1 MTRLHVFLL
10 RTAASAAVLLTVFA
24 IVRVLWYPGAY
35 FPILGADKQFLVL
48 AVATFVIGPVLSAV
62 VYKPGKRN
70 LRFDLAALA
79 TVEAAAI
86 LTALSLL
93 YLRQPHFAVF
103 TVDRFETVARG
114 EVDLAALPADIS
126 ARRPGVAPRLIY
138 ARMPDDPDVVSQLID
153 ETVLRGQPDID
164 RRPSFWRPYPEGV
177 AAIKAAALPLDSLL
191 NGDTRRAA
199 RMQRWL
205 DSAGRDPSSLRFL
218 PIRGR
223 VGDAVIVLHADIG
236 YPVATLNIDPW

>member
-164 RRPSFWRPYPEGV
+164 RRPSFWRRDRSGIPDGP
-177 AAIKAAALPLDSLL
+177 PLDSLL